1 MADGTR
7 ASRGNAATAT
17 AASSRSRNSMR
28 ILLLLLAS
36 ATRPASYKISR
47 LGPKGSSVPKVDGY
61 ACIPVPKDKL
71 VAPAGAL
78 SEVATFPRVAELSSG
93 LPSPQWASDHALTTA
108 VLTHP
113 PGPAERV

>member
-1 MADGTR
+1 MMRTACER
-7 ASRGNAATAT
+7 ASPHSLTCRGVPA
-17 AASSRSRNSMR
+17 R
-28 ILLLLLAS
+28 
-36 ATRPASYKISR
+36 ATRITIYEHANPPSAAGFVR
-47 LGPKGSSVPKVDGY
+47 SVT
-61 ACIPVPKDKL
+61 L